1 MFDNFL
7 IFTEVVKLSS
17 NVFWRMREI
26 NYRDKLL
33 EVIYKKKD
41 LVTFLEVIEL
51 IEDKNLISEII
62 DLIYKDDILVS

>member
-41 LVTFLEVIEL
+41 LIAFLEVIEL
-51 IEDKNLISEII
+51 IENKNLIIEII
-62 DLIYKDDILVS
+62 DLQK